1 MGSPAFDRYLRRLR
15 ATLAAQRTQTAQV
28 VARCFPPGTRL
39 TVPRGGLSLWI
50 ALPEGVSATAL
61 FHAALAE
68 SMVIAPG
75 TIFSNSTRFDG
86 HLRVNCGWPFTPE
99 LEYSFARLGQ
109 LAAGLA
115 KG

>member
-1 MGSPAFDRYLRRLR
+1 M
-15 ATLAAQRTQTAQV
+15 
-28 VARCFPPGTRL
+28 
-39 TVPRGGLSLWI
+39 
-50 ALPEGVSATAL
+50 SATAL